1 MDTLKLLRD
10 VTMGNITVEENDG
23 IFEFSNGEKI
33 KGDTKTIYKRKNQQ
47 QYYYSS
53 HIRKHV
59 EYY

>member
-33 KGDTKTIYKRKNQQ
+33 KGDTKTIYKRKNQ
-47 QYYYSS
+47 
-53 HIRKHV
+53 
-59 EYY
+59 

>member
-33 KGDTKTIYKRKNQQ
+33 KV
-47 QYYYSS
+47 
-53 HIRKHV
+53 IRKLYINV
-59 EYY
+59 KTNNNTII